1 MNRTLILGVPGEEPN
16 QCQHQDDDATRVGNS
31 RLQAES
37 LLGNKQEGGTN
48 HRHEQGW
55 H

>member
-16 QCQHQDDDATRVGNS
+16 QCQHQDDDATRVGHS

-37 LLGNKQEGGTN
+37 WNKPPS
-48 HRHEQGW
+48 
-55 H
+55 